1 MNFDYDLENCQAE
14 LERVRDLLTIVIEF
28 MDEELPAK
36 PEFDYETVLFARRA
50 GPFGG
55 VVEATFS
62 KTDAII
68 QRIDKSINDFYHKGK
83 AENEKPSGKTKE
95 RTVEQ

>member
-1 MNFDYDLENCQAE
+1 MEFDFDLETCQVE
-14 LERVRDLLTIVIEF
+14 LERVRDLLTVVIEF
-28 MDEELPAK
+28 FDEELPAK

-50 GPFGG
+50 GTFGS
-55 VVEATFS
+55 VIEAAFC

-68 QRIDKSINDFYHKGK
+68 QSIDKSIKDFCNKR
-83 AENEKPSGKTKE
+83 NTEKPSGKAKE

>member
-1 MNFDYDLENCQAE
+1 MEFDFDLENCQVE

-50 GPFGG
+50 GTFGI
-55 VVEATFS
+55 VVEAAFS

-68 QRIDKSINDFYHKGK
+68 QSIDKSINEFYNKRR
-83 AENEKPSGKTKE
+83 AEKEKPLGKTKE

>member
-1 MNFDYDLENCQAE
+1 MDFDFDLETCQVE
-14 LERVRDLLTIVIEF
+14 LERVRDLLTVVIEF

-50 GPFGG
+50 GTFGS
-55 VVEATFS
+55 VIEAAFS

-68 QRIDKSINDFYHKGK
+68 QSIDKSINDFYHKGK
-83 AENEKPSGKTKE
+83 AEKEKPSGKTKE

>member
-1 MNFDYDLENCQAE
+1 MEFDFDLENCQVE

-50 GPFGG
+50 GTFGS
-55 VVEATFS
+55 VKALSIFS
-62 KTDAII
+62 PLI
-68 QRIDKSINDFYHKGK
+68 KSS
-83 AENEKPSGKTKE
+83 A
-95 RTVEQ
+95 V

>member
-1 MNFDYDLENCQAE
+1 MDFDFDLENCQVE

-50 GPFGG
+50 GTFGS
-55 VVEATFS
+55 VIEAAFS

-68 QRIDKSINDFYHKGK
+68 QSIEKSINDFCEKRKAEKSSGK
-83 AENEKPSGKTKE
+83 AKE